1 MDTSSSGRA
10 GDGDGDGDGDVDG
23 DDGDDGDGGSSCESD
38 GGGSAREGGG
48 KFRRMVAAVAADGAG
63 SDAVLAALTEL
74 CEALSFCTEDA
85 GGYFPTEA
93 AAKALVRLARGGD
106 GGDGGAAASP
116 DEMLLALRA
125 ITYLCDA
132 MPRAADAVVRHG
144 LLPVLCSRLLAI
156 EYLDVA
162 EQVTKASQKTPI
174 GRPALKPQSY

>member
-1 MDTSSSGRA
+1 
-10 GDGDGDGDGDVDG
+10 
-23 DDGDDGDGGSSCESD
+23 
-38 GGGSAREGGG
+38 
-48 KFRRMVAAVAADGAG
+48 MVAAVAADGAG

-93 AAKALVRLARGGD
+93 AAKALVRLAR

-174 GRPALKPQSY
+174 HRPALKPQSY